1 MGLVLGFGLFMIIGT
16 VLAILL
22 MYKMDMVVTWIYK
35 KKGISPLSS
44 KEWYDMLK
52 KG

>member
-22 MYKMDMVVTWIYK
+22 MYKIDRVVTWIYK
-35 KKGISPLSS
+35 KREYHHYLPKNGMIC
-44 KEWYDMLK
+44 
-52 KG
+52 